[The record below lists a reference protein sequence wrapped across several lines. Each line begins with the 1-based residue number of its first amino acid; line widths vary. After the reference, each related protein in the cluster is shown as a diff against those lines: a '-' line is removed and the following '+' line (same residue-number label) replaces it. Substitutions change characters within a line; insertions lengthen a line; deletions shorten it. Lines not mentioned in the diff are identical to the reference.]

1 MGADLVT
8 GVGTVANAGLVGA
21 GPEDG
26 SAVGAVLAGAD
37 PEVAGSGID
46 ASSSQWYALW
56 YLSAD
61 ICLEGL
67 HSSVDPFD
75 GFPSCE

>member
-1 MGADLVT
+1 MGADLVA
-8 GVGTVANAGLVGA
+8 GVGTVANAGLVGV

-61 ICLEGL
+61 ISC
-67 HSSVDPFD
+67 SSIVLR
-75 GFPSCE
+75 GGVFPHTFII